1 TNRILVLQPA
11 FNNSV
16 AARLKYMI
24 AKWDAKRI
32 NVPIRQMLPLR
43 GNWRVGEPM
52 RFSLPLSAST
62 PTQPPG
68 GRLPTLRYQYFFGV
82 PFKLFWFY
90 YALRRAGRPRSS
102 PRRYAAIVGCCR
114 RGRFGFADAF
124 LDPFGT
130 RSSLAPTTFGGKNSN
145 AFLAPAVGEYAD
157 ATARRSVAHLTVAYL
172 TLPVFFW
179 CLLRLAARLASL
191 FVRAGG
197 FRLGGQFYFDPNP

>member
-32 NVPIRQMLPLR
+32 NVPIRQMLLLR

-68 GRLPTLRYQYFFGV
+68 GRLPPYVTNIFLAFRSNFFGSITYRGGRDVRV
-82 PFKLFWFY
+82 P
-90 YALRRAGRPRSS
+90 
-102 PRRYAAIVGCCR
+102 
-114 RGRFGFADAF
+114 
-124 LDPFGT
+124 
-130 RSSLAPTTFGGKNSN
+130 
-145 AFLAPAVGEYAD
+145 
-157 ATARRSVAHLTVAYL
+157 
-172 TLPVFFW
+172 
-179 CLLRLAARLASL
+179 
-191 FVRAGG
+191 VRAAS
-197 FRLGGQFYFDPNP
+197 RQNCWL